1 MAGGRYPARKRQ
13 PTAKAQDDDGTVSD
27 ETEHVAGDEF
37 ETVAADSQDTIPAV
51 EEGEE
56 VDDED
61 GRDDDAMSEEETVDL
76 EDLDVDEADE
86 DEVDMEDRFGSR
98 GRSNRRLTARQR
110 AKLDGTSEATDHLLS
125 LPPVPAKRSRL
136 TTEEQQLRRA
146 EAAKRRKL
154 LSDKKRKEEQ
164 HQTIQK
170 ILGGVSASK
179 RRETEAAQKMEEKE
193 SQRAMGGEL
202 GPDTIRVHMDG
213 ERTHVTWSEDLDL
226 PTALHQGSCT
236 YPVEKQDYVLE
247 GMSDDVSLRL
257 GLVLHPSL
265 RGKKELSWKTSEGR
279 VVCTMPPGSHP
290 REPCVVRTIH
300 RHPTTNAISK
310 VWIRPL

>member
-13 PTAKAQDDDGTVSD
+13 STAKAQDDGMVSD

-61 GRDDDAMSEEETVDL
+61 GRDHEAMSEEETVDL

-86 DEVDMEDRFGSR
+86 DEVDMQDRFGSR

-125 LPPVPAKRSRL
+125 LPPVPAKRTRL

-193 SQRAMGGEL
+193 SQRTMGGEL

-213 ERTHVTWSEDLDL
+213 VRTHVTWSEDLDF
-226 PTALHQGSCT
+226 PTALHQGSCS

-247 GMSDDVSLRL
+247 GMPDDVSLRL

-265 RGKKELSWKTSEGR
+265 RGKKELSWKTSEGH
-279 VVCTMPPGSHP
+279 VVCTMPPGSYP